1 MNIASRLYLPA
12 LLLTSLAMPSG
23 MAARPAPDEITS
35 LTYEDVIGFFD
46 AAEVEAVLDEENGE
60 LTFEY
65 EDMAGAAV
73 LFTNDEG
80 DDTELMYQLRYDD
93 ASVDA
98 EAVNEVNTASR
109 FIRVY
114 VQDDVVYLEWD
125 FDVADGVTTEYLE
138 GATQKFLEQAAE
150 AKAALDDL

>member
-1 MNIASRLYLPA
+1 MNIATRLSLTG
-12 LLLTSLAMPSG
+12 LLLASLAIPAG
-23 MAARPAPDEITS
+23 MAARPAPDEVTS
-35 LTYEDVIGFFD
+35 LTYDDVIGFFETAD
-46 AAEVEAVLDEENGE
+46 VEAVLDEENGE
-60 LTFEY
+60 VAFDY

-93 ASVDA
+93 ENVDV

-138 GATQKFLEQAAE
+138 GATQKFLDQATE
-150 AKAALDDL
+150 AKAALDEL